1 LYDYSKKAMTDDLNM
16 WESWRL
22 ELKNKV
28 LAMQEAD
35 FEAIALDMFRYT
47 YAYNL
52 LYRQY
57 VDLMQIDIQAVNTI
71 SDIPFLPIELFK
83 NHRVLSGNAP
93 VLFDFESSGTTGQI
107 PSKHPVCDPEFYQKQ
122 SKRIFEE
129 HYGSLTDYHIY
140 ALLPSYLERSTS
152 SLVFMM
158 DYFIKESNSPI
169 SGFFLNQYEEL
180 VGQIKKALQSDR
192 KIWVMGVTFG
202 LLDWVDSGQDFSFW
216 KEAVEAGRL
225 IVMETGGMKGR
236 REEWIRERVH
246 DFLKTSM
253 GIDHIASEYGM
264 TELFSQAYA
273 SSEGVFTPGVS
284 MRVQLREVTD
294 PLAKVTQ
301 SGRVGGIQIID
312 LSNVDSCP
320 FIETRDLGSLEED
333 GIRFKVLGRFDN
345 SEIRGCNLMV
355 DQGWGTSQAEPSV

>member
-1 LYDYSKKAMTDDLNM
+1 M
-16 WESWRL
+16 WEPWRI

-28 LAMQEAD
+28 LAMRDAD
-35 FEAIALDMFRYT
+35 FESIALDMFRFT
-47 YAYNL
+47 WTFNP

-57 VDLMQIDIQAVNTI
+57 VDLLQVDVQAVKDLK
-71 SDIPFLPIELFK
+71 SIPFLPIELFK
-83 NHRVLSGNAP
+83 NHRVQTGNAP
-93 VLFDFESSGTTGQI
+93 VLFDFESSGTTGQT
-107 PSKHPVCDPEFYQKQ
+107 PSKHPVCDPGFYQKQ

-129 HYGSLTDYHIY
+129 QYGPLTDYHIF

-158 DYFIKESNSPI
+158 DHFIKESGSPI
-169 SGFFLNQYEEL
+169 SGFFLNQYEDL
-180 VGQIKKALQSDR
+180 VVQIKKALGSDR

-216 KEAVEAGRL
+216 KEAVDAGRL

-246 DFLKTSM
+246 EFLKSSM
-253 GIDHIASEYGM
+253 GLSQIASEYGM

-273 SSEGVFTPGVS
+273 EADGVFTPGVS

-294 PLAKVTQ
+294 PFAKVTQ
-301 SGRVGGIQIID
+301 PGRVGGIQIID
-312 LSNVDSCP
+312 LANIDSCP
-320 FIETRDLGSLEED
+320 FIETRDLGSLDED
-333 GIRFKVLGRFDN
+333 GIRFNVLGRFDN

>member
-1 LYDYSKKAMTDDLNM
+1 MRDSKM
-16 WESWRL
+16 WEPWRL
-22 ELKNKV
+22 ELKKKV
-28 LAMQEAD
+28 LAMHETD
-35 FEAIALDMFRYT
+35 FESIALEMFRFTVT
-47 YAYNL
+47 YNP

-57 VDLMQIDIQAVNTI
+57 VNLLQVDIPSVKSIT
-71 SDIPFLPIELFK
+71 DIPFLPIELFK
-83 NHRVLSGNAP
+83 SHRMVTGDAP

-107 PSKHPVCDPEFYQKQ
+107 PSKHPVCDPVFYQQQ

-129 HYGSLTDYHIY
+129 QYGPLADFHIF

-158 DYFIKESNSPI
+158 DYFIKESNSNI
-169 SGFFLNQYEEL
+169 SGFFLNQYAEL
-180 VGQIKKALQSDR
+180 VDQIKKALLSER

-216 KEAVEAGRL
+216 KEAVDAGRL

-246 DFLKTSM
+246 EFLQSSM
-253 GIDHIASEYGM
+253 GLKQIASEYGM

-273 SSEGVFTPGVS
+273 DSAGIFTPGVS

-294 PLAKVTQ
+294 PFAKVTQ
-301 SGRVGGIQIID
+301 AGRVGGIQIID
-312 LSNVDSCP
+312 LANIDSCP
-320 FIETRDLGSLEED
+320 FIETRDLGSMEED

-355 DQGWGTSQAEPSV
+355 DQGWGTSQAEPSA

>member
-1 LYDYSKKAMTDDLNM
+1 MRNDSNM
-16 WESWRL
+16 WEPWRA

-28 LAMQEAD
+28 LSMQETD
-35 FEAIALDMFRYT
+35 FESIALEMFQYTFEHNPLYARYV
-47 YAYNL
+47 
-52 LYRQY
+52 Q
-57 VDLMQIDIQAVNTI
+57 LMGVNPARVEALT
-71 SDIPFLPIELFK
+71 DIPFLPIELFK
-83 NHRVLSGNAP
+83 NNQVVTGSAP
-93 VLFDFESSGTTGQI
+93 VLFNFESSGTTGQI

-129 HYGSLTDYHIY
+129 QYGSLTDYHIF

-158 DYFIKESNSPI
+158 DHFIKESGSEL
-169 SGFFLNQYEEL
+169 SGFFLNQYEDL
-180 VGQIKKALQSDR
+180 VVQIKKALLTNR

-216 KEAVEAGRL
+216 HEAVAAGR
-225 IVMETGGMKGR
+225 ITVMETGGMKGR

-246 DFLKTSM
+246 DFLKDKM
-253 GIDHIASEYGM
+253 GLPHIASEYGM

-273 SSEGVFTPGVS
+273 AQDGIFTPGVS

-294 PLAKVTQ
+294 PLAKVIKP
-301 SGRVGGIQIID
+301 GRVGGIQIID
-312 LSNVDSCP
+312 LANIDSCP
-320 FIETRDLGSLEED
+320 FIETKDLGSLESD

-355 DQGWGTSQAEPSV
+355 DQGWGTSQAEPSK

>member
-1 LYDYSKKAMTDDLNM
+1 MYDSKM
-16 WESWRL
+16 WEPWRL
-22 ELKNKV
+22 ELKKKV
-28 LAMQEAD
+28 LAMHETD
-35 FEAIALDMFRYT
+35 FESIALEMFRYT
-47 YAYNL
+47 WMYNP

-57 VDLMQIDIQAVNTI
+57 VNLLQVDIQTVKSIT
-71 SDIPFLPIELFK
+71 DIPFLPIELFK
-83 NHRVLSGNAP
+83 SHRVLTGDAP

-107 PSKHPVCDPEFYQKQ
+107 PSKHPVCDPVFYQQQ

-129 HYGSLTDYHIY
+129 QYGPLADFHIF

-158 DYFIKESNSPI
+158 NYFIKESNSTI
-169 SGFFLNQYEEL
+169 SGFFLNQYTEL
-180 VGQIKKALQSDR
+180 VDQIKKALQSDR

-216 KEAVEAGRL
+216 KEAVDAGRL

-246 DFLKTSM
+246 EFLQSSM
-253 GIDHIASEYGM
+253 GLKQIASEYGM

-273 SSEGVFTPGVS
+273 DSAGIFSPGIS

-294 PLAKVTQ
+294 PFAKVTQ
-301 SGRVGGIQIID
+301 AGRVGGIQIID
-312 LSNVDSCP
+312 LANIDSCP
-320 FIETRDLGSLEED
+320 FIETRDLGSMEED

-355 DQGWGTSQAEPSV
+355 DQGWGTSQAEPSA

>member
-1 LYDYSKKAMTDDLNM
+1 MRTELNM

-22 ELKNKV
+22 ELRNKV
-28 LAMQEAD
+28 LTMCDAD
-35 FEAIALDMFRYT
+35 FESIALDMFRFTWT
-47 YAYNL
+47 YNP

-57 VDLMQIDIQAVNTI
+57 ADLLQVDVTAVK
-71 SDIPFLPIELFK
+71 SLADIPFLPIELFK
-83 NHRVLSGNAP
+83 NHRVQTGSAP

-107 PSKHPVCDPEFYQKQ
+107 PSKHPVCDPEFYQQQ
-122 SKRIFEE
+122 SKRIFESQ
-129 HYGSLTDYHIY
+129 YGSLSDYHIF

-158 DYFIKESNSPI
+158 DYFIKESGSPI

-180 VGQIKKALQSDR
+180 VAQIKKALQTDR

-202 LLDWVDSGQDFSFW
+202 LLDWVDSGQDFAFW
-216 KEAVEAGRL
+216 KEAVDAGRL

-246 DFLKTSM
+246 EFLKTSM
-253 GIDHIASEYGM
+253 GIEQIASEYGM

-273 SSEGVFTPGVS
+273 STEGIFIPGVS

-294 PLAKVTQ
+294 PFAKVIKP
-301 SGRVGGIQIID
+301 GRVGGIQIID
-312 LSNVDSCP
+312 LANIDSCP

-355 DQGWGTSQAEPSV
+355 DQGWGTSQAEPSA

>member
-1 LYDYSKKAMTDDLNM
+1 M
-16 WESWRL
+16 WEPWRL
-22 ELKNKV
+22 DLKKKV
-28 LAMQEAD
+28 LAMREND
-35 FEAIALDMFRYT
+35 FESIAMEMFRYT
-47 YAYNL
+47 WMHNP

-57 VDLMQIDIQAVNTI
+57 VNLLQVDIQTVNSIT
-71 SDIPFLPIELFK
+71 DIPFLPIELFK
-83 NHRVLSGNAP
+83 SHRVLTGDVP

-107 PSKHPVCDPEFYQKQ
+107 PSKHPVCDPVFYQQQ

-129 HYGSLTDYHIY
+129 QYGPLSDFHIF

-158 DYFIKESNSPI
+158 DYFIKESNSKI
-169 SGFFLNQYEEL
+169 SGFFLNQYAEL
-180 VGQIKKALQSDR
+180 VDQLKKALQSDR

-216 KEAVEAGRL
+216 RDAVDAGRL

-246 DFLKTSM
+246 EFLKSAM
-253 GIDHIASEYGM
+253 GLKQIASEYGM

-273 SSEGVFTPGVS
+273 DSAGIFSPGVS

-294 PLAKVTQ
+294 PFAKVTQ
-301 SGRVGGIQIID
+301 AGRVGGIQIID
-312 LSNVDSCP
+312 LANIDSCP

-355 DQGWGTSQAEPSV
+355 DQGWGTSQAEPSA